1 LISTKRLSIREYVE
15 KPISRVEFKVL
26 EDALAEECN
35 LLPVFSP
42 NIILKRSTGTAVEY
56 VLVYTGTLLI
66 VRLDK
71 SSNKLS
77 YEVYY
82 GREKIIEGTCS

>member
-1 LISTKRLSIREYVE
+1 V
-15 KPISRVEFKVL
+15 
-26 EDALAEECN
+26 
-35 LLPVFSP
+35 
-42 NIILKRSTGTAVEY
+42 AVEY
-56 VLVYTGTLLI
+56 VLVYTGTLLV

>member
-1 LISTKRLSIREYVE
+1 
-15 KPISRVEFKVL
+15 
-26 EDALAEECN
+26 
-35 LLPVFSP
+35 
-42 NIILKRSTGTAVEY
+42 
-56 VLVYTGTLLI
+56 